1 MDREKKLGEQKI
13 SKLLIEFSI
22 PAITGMIV
30 MSLYNIID
38 RIFIGNGIGSLGIAG
53 ITIGFPI
60 MLLMFAFGMLIGIG
74 ATSLISI
81 KLGEGKKDEA
91 EKIMGNAVTMLII
104 ISVLFAIVCL
114 INLDFI
120 LKIFGASEEVI
131 PYARDYMSVIILGV
145 GFSSISFGMNNF
157 IRAEGNPK
165 IAMLTQLISA
175 IINLILAPIFIFVF
189 DWGMK
194 GAGLATVIAQAIS
207 SIWIISYF
215 LTGRSSL
222 KIRMK
227 YLKPKLNIVGKIV
240 AIGAPSF
247 SLQLAASLI
256 NVILNRSLTIYGGDL
271 AISGMGIVNT
281 IQTLLIMPVIGISQG
296 AQPIIGYNYG
306 AEKYDRVKATLK
318 LAIIGATI
326 VVVAGFIGTRLFP
339 EQLIAVFNRNDS
351 ELIKFGSHAL
361 IIFFIFLPM
370 TGFQIISSNYFQAIG
385 KIKPAMILTMSR
397 QIIILIPALF
407 ILPHFYGLNGVLYAG
422 PLSDFLS
429 SIITVTWLWFELK
442 NLNCK
447 VEVNAVCDY

>member
-145 GFSSISFGMNNF
+145 GFF
-157 IRAEGNPK
+157 K
-165 IAMLTQLISA
+165 H
-175 IINLILAPIFIFVF
+175 
-189 DWGMK
+189 
-194 GAGLATVIAQAIS
+194 
-207 SIWIISYF
+207 
-215 LTGRSSL
+215 
-222 KIRMK
+222 
-227 YLKPKLNIVGKIV
+227 KLWN
-240 AIGAPSF
+240 
-247 SLQLAASLI
+247 
-256 NVILNRSLTIYGGDL
+256 
-271 AISGMGIVNT
+271 
-281 IQTLLIMPVIGISQG
+281 
-296 AQPIIGYNYG
+296 
-306 AEKYDRVKATLK
+306 E
-318 LAIIGATI
+318 
-326 VVVAGFIGTRLFP
+326 
-339 EQLIAVFNRNDS
+339 
-351 ELIKFGSHAL
+351 
-361 IIFFIFLPM
+361 
-370 TGFQIISSNYFQAIG
+370 
-385 KIKPAMILTMSR
+385 
-397 QIIILIPALF
+397 
-407 ILPHFYGLNGVLYAG
+407 
-422 PLSDFLS
+422 
-429 SIITVTWLWFELK
+429 
-442 NLNCK
+442 
-447 VEVNAVCDY
+447 